1 MTWSGLWLL
10 ARHFSRVI
18 VNVFMEPM
26 RKKRI
31 ISEEL
36 IMGIFGNIPVL
47 LNINRKLLESLCA
60 AVKRDSDSP
69 DYVNANVG
77 AVLFKFCPFF
87 KMYSNYCKLQTK
99 ASSAIRELKKNSKF
113 ASFYK
118 SCCKNPE
125 TRGMELTVGNR
136 VSVHLQSFLI
146 MPVQRIPRYQL
157 LLKELQKSTP
167 EDHPDYPFISKAL
180 ECILVVA
187 KECDSAM
194 NGDKETS
201 LKVSIQNSFGS
212 SFQLMKASRKLL
224 KYGPAKWTH
233 MREETPV
240 MVFLFSDLLILSN
253 QFDNE
258 LNLHVITKYELCAH
272 FRPFSPSH
280 AELSLPRRH
289 ARLRG
294 GGERLRALLPDVF
307 VGGGGEELARVADDG
322 AGGGAEADDRQQVRD
337 LLRPAAPGVLLPLH
351 QVRPRV
357 LRGVLRVHQQPRP
370 EDRQQEHGVSLV
382 SPVQR
387 PRAGTQR
394 GRPATHRGAERERRR
409 GIRAAGVRLQHGDA
423 AGDRTPRGVEG
434 VHARRLPRVLRQRE
448 EVAVVLVAS

>member
-1 MTWSGLWLL
+1 MTWSELLWLGCNC
-10 ARHFSRVI
+10 SRVL

-26 RKKRI
+26 RKKKI

-47 LNINRKLLESLCA
+47 LNINKKLLESLCA
-60 AVKRDSDSP
+60 AVKWDSDSP
-69 DYVNANVG
+69 DFVNANVG

-87 KMYSNYCKLQTK
+87 KMYSNYCKLQIK

-125 TRGMELTVGNR
+125 TRGMELTVGPR
-136 VSVHLQSFLI
+136 ISSHAKSFLI

-167 EDHPDYPFISKAL
+167 EDHPDYPFINKAL
-180 ECILVVA
+180 ECILAVA

-212 SFQLMKASRKLL
+212 SFQLMKASRKLQ
-224 KYGPAKWTH
+224 KNGPATWIH
-233 MREETPV
+233 MKEETPV

-258 LNLHVITKYELCAH
+258 LNLQVITKYELCRN
-272 FRPFSPSH
+272 FLLFSPSH
-280 AELSLPRRH
+280 AEL
-289 ARLRG
+289 
-294 GGERLRALLPDVF
+294 LLP
-307 VGGGGEELARVADDG
+307 
-322 AGGGAEADDRQQVRD
+322 
-337 LLRPAAPGVLLPLH
+337 
-351 QVRPRV
+351 
-357 LRGVLRVHQQPRP
+357 
-370 EDRQQEHGVSLV
+370 
-382 SPVQR
+382 
-387 PRAGTQR
+387 
-394 GRPATHRGAERERRR
+394 
-409 GIRAAGVRLQHGDA
+409 
-423 AGDRTPRGVEG
+423 
-434 VHARRLPRVLRQRE
+434 
-448 EVAVVLVAS
+448 